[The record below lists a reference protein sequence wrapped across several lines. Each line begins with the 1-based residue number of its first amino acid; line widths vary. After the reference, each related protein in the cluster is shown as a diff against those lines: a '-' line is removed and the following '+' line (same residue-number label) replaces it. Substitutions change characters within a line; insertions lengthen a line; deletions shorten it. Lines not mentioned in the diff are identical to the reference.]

1 MSSMNGR
8 QKVMKV
14 VADALCF
21 FKLLVSCIGGHVGA
35 DVALCSFKLQRGEF
49 WDTLSGRVSLEVSPS
64 PLLTCSSDFQPTIVA
79 HSSTMRRS
87 ATKSASAALNAAA
100 RRRLESML
108 LNNRANVSSSA
119 SQAYMYACDVHPPSS
134 SSSSMPLVARHY
146 SSASCPSSSQ
156 HHACGDSIDPSLL
169 STQIPRPLIDTALQH
184 PTTSSIRTY
193 SSATSVLSQEVKI
206 TQTSAS
212 SSSPTSSDATRTNDA
227 NDQDDDDDNPFAQKA
242 EERIL
247 EMQSHIR
254 THYRHAAYSEAL
266 ETSHQLLDA
275 CQKLFGDSHP
285 ATASAYNN
293 IGLMHKALGQFDD
306 SRTNYTRALELYGD
320 IVGTD
325 HASYAAAL
333 NNLGNL
339 DRAQA
344 HVDEDLDVAQR
355 LELNE
360 SAVKYF
366 DDALAIRVLELG
378 DDHPNTVTSRS
389 NLGGALAAL
398 VLLRH
403 AAAAEKAKAKTETGN
418 GEEKSLSDGDSSSGG
433 GGDKVDDR
441 GWEAAEDHLRSAL
454 NTATA
459 NPRGRRAN
467 VSAHN
472 QAIDARKAEKQK
484 NKPVSKRKKNREKKM
499 LSKHIE
505 QQKAAATGGGSG
517 SEIQTLSA
525 ASAAQNLAV
534 FLKSR
539 ADVIGTAA
547 EAGVTIPAHLDRN
560 DMYAESRRLYES
572 ALKVR
577 SELRDKHHPEVVA
590 TKFSLA
596 ELLAVTGDEDGA
608 NVLRSEIL
616 EAYDVT
622 EKDAEA
628 VEGDDTKDQ

>member
-1 MSSMNGR
+1 
-8 QKVMKV
+8 
-14 VADALCF
+14 
-21 FKLLVSCIGGHVGA
+21 
-35 DVALCSFKLQRGEF
+35 
-49 WDTLSGRVSLEVSPS
+49 
-64 PLLTCSSDFQPTIVA
+64 
-79 HSSTMRRS
+79 
-87 ATKSASAALNAAA
+87 
-100 RRRLESML
+100 
-108 LNNRANVSSSA
+108 
-119 SQAYMYACDVHPPSS
+119 
-134 SSSSMPLVARHY
+134 
-146 SSASCPSSSQ
+146 
-156 HHACGDSIDPSLL
+156 
-169 STQIPRPLIDTALQH
+169 
-184 PTTSSIRTY
+184 
-193 SSATSVLSQEVKI
+193 
-206 TQTSAS
+206 
-212 SSSPTSSDATRTNDA
+212 
-227 NDQDDDDDNPFAQKA
+227 
-242 EERIL
+242 
-247 EMQSHIR
+247 MQSHIR
-254 THYRHAAYSEAL
+254 THYRHAAYNEAL

-306 SRTNYTRALELYGD
+306 SRTNYAKALELYGD

-360 SAVKYF
+360 SAVRYF
-366 DDALAIRVLELG
+366 DEALAIRVVELG

-403 AAAAEKAKAKTETGN
+403 AAAAEKVKGKTESSN
-418 GEEKSLSDGDSSSGG
+418 GEEKSSSVDDASDTGSS
-433 GGDKVDDR
+433 GDKVNDR

-459 NPRGRRAN
+459 NPRGRKAN

-472 QAIDARKAEKQK
+472 QAIDAQRAERQK
-484 NKPVSKRKKNREKKM
+484 SKPVSKRKRNREKKM

-517 SEIQTLSA
+517 SDIQTLSA

-547 EAGVTIPAHLDRN
+547 EAGVTIPVHLDRN

-628 VEGDDTKDQ
+628 VEGDNGSDKQ

>member
-1 MSSMNGR
+1 MYAYACEANDYRPPLSHIA
-8 QKVMKV
+8 KP
-14 VADALCF
+14 
-21 FKLLVSCIGGHVGA
+21 
-35 DVALCSFKLQRGEF
+35 LQQVR
-49 WDTLSGRVSLEVSPS
+49 RY
-64 PLLTCSSDFQPTIVA
+64 
-79 HSSTMRRS
+79 RS
-87 ATKSASAALNAAA
+87 ASN
-100 RRRLESML
+100 
-108 LNNRANVSSSA
+108 
-119 SQAYMYACDVHPPSS
+119 
-134 SSSSMPLVARHY
+134 
-146 SSASCPSSSQ
+146 
-156 HHACGDSIDPSLL
+156 
-169 STQIPRPLIDTALQH
+169 
-184 PTTSSIRTY
+184 
-193 SSATSVLSQEVKI
+193 VLSQEVKI

-212 SSSPTSSDATRTNDA
+212 SPPPPSDDTSSDQNNETTDE
-227 NDQDDDDDNPFAQKA
+227 DEDDDNPFAQKA

-254 THYRHAAYSEAL
+254 THYRHAAYNEAL
-266 ETSHQLLDA
+266 ETSRQLLDA

-306 SRTNYTRALELYGD
+306 SRTNYTRSLELYGD

-325 HASYAAAL
+325 HASYASAL

-344 HVDEDLDVAQR
+344 HMDEELDAAQR
-355 LELNE
+355 LKLNQ
-360 SAVKYF
+360 SAVQYF
-366 DDALAIRVLELG
+366 DDALAIRVAELG
-378 DDHPNTVTSRS
+378 DDHPNVVTSRS

-403 AAAAEKAKAKTETGN
+403 AAAAEKAKAAS
-418 GEEKSLSDGDSSSGG
+418 GEDQPSADDASDTAENI
-433 GGDKVDDR
+433 DDR

-459 NPRGRRAN
+459 NPRGQKAN

-472 QAIDARKAEKQK
+472 QAIDAQKNERQK
-484 NKPVSKRKKNREKKM
+484 NKPVSKRKRNREKKM

-505 QQKAAATGGGSG
+505 QQKTDAASTAGAASDV
-517 SEIQTLSA
+517 QTLSA

-539 ADVIGTAA
+539 ADVIGAAA
-547 EAGVTIPAHLDRN
+547 ESGVAIPAHLDRN

-577 SELRDKHHPEVVA
+577 SELREKHHPEVVA

-596 ELLAVTGDEDGA
+596 ELLAVTGDEDAA

-628 VEGDDTKDQ
+628 VEGADK

>member
-1 MSSMNGR
+1 MYAYACEANDYRPPLSHIA
-8 QKVMKV
+8 KP
-14 VADALCF
+14 
-21 FKLLVSCIGGHVGA
+21 
-35 DVALCSFKLQRGEF
+35 LQQVR
-49 WDTLSGRVSLEVSPS
+49 RY
-64 PLLTCSSDFQPTIVA
+64 
-79 HSSTMRRS
+79 RS
-87 ATKSASAALNAAA
+87 ASN
-100 RRRLESML
+100 
-108 LNNRANVSSSA
+108 
-119 SQAYMYACDVHPPSS
+119 
-134 SSSSMPLVARHY
+134 
-146 SSASCPSSSQ
+146 
-156 HHACGDSIDPSLL
+156 
-169 STQIPRPLIDTALQH
+169 
-184 PTTSSIRTY
+184 
-193 SSATSVLSQEVKI
+193 VLSQEVKI

-212 SSSPTSSDATRTNDA
+212 PPPPPSDDTSSDQNNETTDE
-227 NDQDDDDDNPFAQKA
+227 DEDDDNPFAQKA

-254 THYRHAAYSEAL
+254 THYRHAAYNEAL
-266 ETSHQLLDA
+266 ETSRQLLDA

-306 SRTNYTRALELYGD
+306 SRTNYTRSLELYGD

-325 HASYAAAL
+325 HASYASAL

-344 HVDEDLDVAQR
+344 HMDEELDAAQR
-355 LELNE
+355 LKLNQ
-360 SAVKYF
+360 SAVQYF
-366 DDALAIRVLELG
+366 DDALAIRVAELG
-378 DDHPNTVTSRS
+378 DDHPNVVTSRS

-403 AAAAEKAKAKTETGN
+403 AAAAEKAKAAS
-418 GEEKSLSDGDSSSGG
+418 GEDQPSADDASDTAENI
-433 GGDKVDDR
+433 DDR

-459 NPRGRRAN
+459 NPRGQKAN

-472 QAIDARKAEKQK
+472 QAIDAQKNERQK
-484 NKPVSKRKKNREKKM
+484 NKPVSKRKRNREKKM

-505 QQKAAATGGGSG
+505 QQKTAAASTAGAASDV
-517 SEIQTLSA
+517 QTLSA

-539 ADVIGTAA
+539 ADVIGAAA
-547 EAGVTIPAHLDRN
+547 ESGVVIPAHLDRN

-577 SELRDKHHPEVVA
+577 SELREKHHPEVVA

-596 ELLAVTGDEDGA
+596 ELLAVTGDEDAA

-628 VEGDDTKDQ
+628 VEGAAKGAAN

>member
-1 MSSMNGR
+1 
-8 QKVMKV
+8 
-14 VADALCF
+14 
-21 FKLLVSCIGGHVGA
+21 
-35 DVALCSFKLQRGEF
+35 
-49 WDTLSGRVSLEVSPS
+49 
-64 PLLTCSSDFQPTIVA
+64 
-79 HSSTMRRS
+79 
-87 ATKSASAALNAAA
+87 
-100 RRRLESML
+100 
-108 LNNRANVSSSA
+108 
-119 SQAYMYACDVHPPSS
+119 
-134 SSSSMPLVARHY
+134 
-146 SSASCPSSSQ
+146 
-156 HHACGDSIDPSLL
+156 
-169 STQIPRPLIDTALQH
+169 
-184 PTTSSIRTY
+184 
-193 SSATSVLSQEVKI
+193 
-206 TQTSAS
+206 
-212 SSSPTSSDATRTNDA
+212 
-227 NDQDDDDDNPFAQKA
+227 
-242 EERIL
+242 
-247 EMQSHIR
+247 MQSHIR
-254 THYRHAAYSEAL
+254 THYRHAAYNEAL

-275 CQKLFGDSHP
+275 CQKLFGDNHP

-306 SRTNYTRALELYGD
+306 SRTNYAKALELYRD

-366 DDALAIRVLELG
+366 DDALAIRAVELG

-403 AAAAEKAKAKTETGN
+403 AAAAEKAKATTESN
-418 GEEKSLSDGDSSSGG
+418 EERPSSVEDSSSGG
-433 GGDKVDDR
+433 DRVDDR

-454 NTATA
+454 RTSTA
-459 NPRGRRAN
+459 NPRGRKAN

-472 QAIDARKAEKQK
+472 QAVDAQKAERQK
-484 NKPVSKRKKNREKKM
+484 NKPVSKRKRNREKKM

-517 SEIQTLSA
+517 SDIQTLSA

-628 VEGDDTKDQ
+628 VEGDDGSDKQ

>member
-1 MSSMNGR
+1 MLPQLRRYSS
-8 QKVMKV
+8 K
-14 VADALCF
+14 D
-21 FKLLVSCIGGHVGA
+21 
-35 DVALCSFKLQRGEF
+35 D
-49 WDTLSGRVSLEVSPS
+49 
-64 PLLTCSSDFQPTIVA
+64 
-79 HSSTMRRS
+79 
-87 ATKSASAALNAAA
+87 
-100 RRRLESML
+100 RRRHCHQHVST
-108 LNNRANVSSSA
+108 RA
-119 SQAYMYACDVHPPSS
+119 Y
-134 SSSSMPLVARHY
+134 Y
-146 SSASCPSSSQ
+146 SS
-156 HHACGDSIDPSLL
+156 GTSI
-169 STQIPRPLIDTALQH
+169 
-184 PTTSSIRTY
+184 
-193 SSATSVLSQEVKI
+193 LSQEVKI

-212 SSSPTSSDATRTNDA
+212 SSSSPPTPSSNDTTNDNNQKA
-227 NDQDDDDDNPFAQKA
+227 DDDNPFAQKA

-254 THYRHAAYSEAL
+254 THYRHAAYNEAL

-275 CQKLFGDSHP
+275 CQKLFGDNHP

-306 SRTNYTRALELYGD
+306 SRTNYTKALELYGD

-344 HVDEDLDVAQR
+344 HVDEELDVAQR

-360 SAVKYF
+360 SAVRYF
-366 DDALAIRVLELG
+366 DDALAIRVVELG

-403 AAAAEKAKAKTETGN
+403 AAAAEKARAKTESN
-418 GEEKSLSDGDSSSGG
+418 GEEEKSSSVDDAGDTDSG
-433 GGDKVDDR
+433 SDKVDDR

-459 NPRGRRAN
+459 NPRGRKAN

-472 QAIDARKAEKQK
+472 QAIDAQKAERQK
-484 NKPVSKRKKNREKKM
+484 NKPVSKRKRNREKKM

-517 SEIQTLSA
+517 SDIQTLSA

-596 ELLAVTGDEDGA
+596 ELLAVTGEEDGA

-628 VEGDDTKDQ
+628 VEGDDGSDKQ